1 MTMNTNRI
9 IELALVFF
17 ISLFSFSIGT
27 FVGKKYSDN
36 QHRLALLEPNKKTDE
51 RKEVEA
57 AANTEATTNTNESE
71 ITDADVAKMAEEFSA
86 EGDQAQNGEA
96 IHGAATGATASGD
109 AHGEVTKDVKEV
121 NVAPMQIHSKTAT
134 NTNQAATKNVKT
146 VKADVKD
153 VKDIPMHED
162 DVEAA
167 SAREVA
173 SISAKAKTMQN
184 YTVQVGS
191 YPSEVEANKMTESL
205 VARGYK
211 ANAVAA
217 NVNGKTMYR
226 VQVGMFNSFNDAQ
239 EYKKELVEKNR
250 LTSAFVQK
258 VSK

>member
-1 MTMNTNRI
+1 MTINTNRI

-51 RKEVEA
+51 RQAIEA
-57 AANTEATTNTNESE
+57 ATPSEASTTTSESE
-71 ITDADVAKMAEEFSA
+71 ITDADVAKMAEEFST
-86 EGDQAQNGEA
+86 ENDEMHGGEA
-96 IHGAATGATASGD
+96 TQAATQGMHND
-109 AHGEVTKDVKEV
+109 AANLAQMQAHAAAAMANANQTTTKTVKTTKPQVKDVKEV
-121 NVAPMQIHSKTAT
+121 TLQE
-134 NTNQAATKNVKT
+134 
-146 VKADVKD
+146 ADGEL
-153 VKDIPMHED
+153 PE
-162 DVEAA
+162 
-167 SAREVA
+167 REVA
-173 SISAKAKTMQN
+173 SIAAKAKTMQN

-205 VARGYK
+205 LARGYK

-226 VQVGMFNSFNDAQ
+226 VQVGMFNNFNDAQ

>member
-36 QHRLALLEPNKKTDE
+36 QHRLALLEPNKKTEE
-51 RKEVEA
+51 RAAVEA
-57 AANTEATTNTNESE
+57 AAHTETTTNNTESE
-71 ITDADVAKMAEEFSA
+71 ITDADVAKMAEEFSS
-86 EGDQAQNGEA
+86 EGETV
-96 IHGAATGATASGD
+96 HGTD
-109 AHGEVTKDVKEV
+109 AGHGETAAAGHGDNKEAV
-121 NVAPMQIHSKTAT
+121 NVAQMQIHA
-134 NTNQAATKNVKT
+134 NAAQAAKNVKT
-146 VKADVKD
+146 IKADVKD
-153 VKDIPMHED
+153 VKE
-162 DVEAA
+162 VAA
-167 SAREVA
+167 HDETEREVA
-173 SISAKAKTMQN
+173 SISANAKTMQN

-191 YPSEVEANKMTESL
+191 YPSEAEANKMTESL
-205 VARGYK
+205 LARGYK
-211 ANAVAA
+211 ANAVPA

>member
-51 RKEVEA
+51 RKEIDA
-57 AANTEATTNTNESE
+57 AAVTTETDATAVSSESE
-71 ITDADVAKMAEEFSA
+71 ITDADVAKMAEEFSN
-86 EGDQAQNGEA
+86 EGEQVQNSEATHAAGSGHNASGEA
-96 IHGAATGATASGD
+96 HAVQETTTKTVKTVKAN
-109 AHGEVTKDVKEV
+109 VKDVKEV
-121 NVAPMQIHSKTAT
+121 
-134 NTNQAATKNVKT
+134 AA
-146 VKADVKD
+146 D
-153 VKDIPMHED
+153 
-162 DVEAA
+162 EAQLE
-167 SAREVA
+167 SEREVA

-191 YPSEVEANKMTESL
+191 YPSETEASKMTESL
-205 VARGYK
+205 LARGYK
-211 ANAVAA
+211 ANAVEA

-258 VSK
+258 VSN

>member
-36 QHRLALLEPNKKTDE
+36 QHRLALLEPNKKTEE
-51 RKEVEA
+51 RQAIENAASNTDA
-57 AANTEATTNTNESE
+57 AAATAMSENE
-71 ITDADVAKMAEEFSA
+71 ITDADVAKLAEEFSA
-86 EGDQAQNGEA
+86 DNEEVHAD
-96 IHGAATGATASGD
+96 TATAQEAANMGQMQ
-109 AHGEVTKDVKEV
+109 AHANAALANQAGTKTVKTVKAEVKDVKEV
-121 NVAPMQIHSKTAT
+121 TLA
-134 NTNQAATKNVKT
+134 
-146 VKADVKD
+146 
-153 VKDIPMHED
+153 
-162 DVEAA
+162 EANA
-167 SAREVA
+167 ESERDVA
-173 SISAKAKTMQN
+173 SIPVKAKSMGT

-205 VARGYK
+205 LARGYK

-226 VQVGMFNSFNDAQ
+226 VQVGMFNNFNEAQ
-239 EYKKELVEKNR
+239 EYKKELMEKNR

-258 VSK
+258 ISK

>member
-36 QHRLALLEPNKKTDE
+36 QHRLALLEPNKKTEE
-51 RKEVEA
+51 RQAIEA
-57 AANTEATTNTNESE
+57 ATPSEATTATSESE
-71 ITDADVAKMAEEFSA
+71 ITDADVAKMAEEFST
-86 EGDQAQNGEA
+86 EGETVHGGEA
-96 IHGAATGATASGD
+96 AHNANEAVNVAQMQAHAAAANAN
-109 AHGEVTKDVKEV
+109 AHETTTKTVKTIKPVVKDVKEV
-121 NVAPMQIHSKTAT
+121 TQHE
-134 NTNQAATKNVKT
+134 
-146 VKADVKD
+146 ADDEV
-153 VKDIPMHED
+153 PE
-162 DVEAA
+162 
-167 SAREVA
+167 REVA

-191 YPSEVEANKMTESL
+191 YPSELEANKMTESL
-205 VARGYK
+205 LARGYK

-226 VQVGMFNSFNDAQ
+226 VQVGMFNNFNEAQ

-258 VSK
+258 ISK

>member
-36 QHRLALLEPNKKTDE
+36 QHRLALLEPNKKTEE
-51 RKEVEA
+51 RQAVAHTEA
-57 AANTEATTNTNESE
+57 ATATTESE
-71 ITDADVAKMAEEFSA
+71 ITDADVAKMAEEFST
-86 EGDQAQNGEA
+86 EGEEVHGGEA
-96 IHGAATGATASGD
+96 TQAATQGMHNDAANLAQAHAAAATTNQTTTKTVKS
-109 AHGEVTKDVKEV
+109 VKPQVKDVKEV
-121 NVAPMQIHSKTAT
+121 TLQE
-134 NTNQAATKNVKT
+134 
-146 VKADVKD
+146 ADGEL
-153 VKDIPMHED
+153 PE
-162 DVEAA
+162 
-167 SAREVA
+167 REVA
-173 SISAKAKTMQN
+173 SIAPKAKTMQN

-191 YPSEVEANKMTESL
+191 YPSEIEANKMAESL
-205 VARGYK
+205 LARGYK

-226 VQVGMFNSFNDAQ
+226 VQVGMFNNFNEAQ

>member
-36 QHRLALLEPNKKTDE
+36 QHRLALLEPNKKTEE
-51 RKEVEA
+51 RAAVEA
-57 AANTEATTNTNESE
+57 AASTEATATNTESE
-71 ITDADVAKMAEEFSA
+71 ITDADVAKMAEEFSS
-86 EGDQAQNGEA
+86 EGETVHGGEA
-96 IHGAATGATASGD
+96 THAAGTGQTASGD
-109 AHGEVTKDVKEV
+109 EHNGETTTKEVVKAAPMQIHANETVKNVKMIKATTKDVKEV
-121 NVAPMQIHSKTAT
+121 
-134 NTNQAATKNVKT
+134 
-146 VKADVKD
+146 
-153 VKDIPMHED
+153 
-162 DVEAA
+162 
-167 SAREVA
+167 SAHDAETERDVA
-173 SISAKAKTMQN
+173 SISANAKTMQN

-191 YPSEVEANKMTESL
+191 YPSEIEANKMTESL

-211 ANAVAA
+211 ANAVPA

>member
-36 QHRLALLEPNKKTDE
+36 QHRLALLEPNKKTEE
-51 RKEVEA
+51 RQNIENA
-57 AANTEATTNTNESE
+57 AHTEGTATTTAPESE

-86 EGDQAQNGEA
+86 EGEENHGETTAAAAGHGEA
-96 IHGAATGATASGD
+96 VAEHGTKTVKTIKPD
-109 AHGEVTKDVKEV
+109 VKDVKEV
-121 NVAPMQIHSKTAT
+121 TLDEANGEAP
-134 NTNQAATKNVKT
+134 
-146 VKADVKD
+146 
-153 VKDIPMHED
+153 E
-162 DVEAA
+162 
-167 SAREVA
+167 REVA
-173 SISAKAKTMQN
+173 SIPAKAKTMAT

-211 ANAVAA
+211 ANAVPA

-226 VQVGMFNSFNDAQ
+226 VQVGLFNNMAEAQ
-239 EYKKELVEKNR
+239 EYKKELMEKNR

-258 VSK
+258 VAK

>member
-36 QHRLALLEPNKKTDE
+36 QHRLALLEPNKKTEE
-51 RKEVEA
+51 RQAVEA
-57 AANTEATTNTNESE
+57 VAHTEAATATTESE
-71 ITDADVAKMAEEFSA
+71 ITDADVAKMAEEFST
-86 EGDQAQNGEA
+86 EGEELHGGEA
-96 IHGAATGATASGD
+96 TQAATQGMHND
-109 AHGEVTKDVKEV
+109 AHAAATTANANQVTTKTVKTVKPQVKDVKEV
-121 NVAPMQIHSKTAT
+121 TLQ
-134 NTNQAATKNVKT
+134 
-146 VKADVKD
+146 
-153 VKDIPMHED
+153 
-162 DVEAA
+162 EAEGELPE
-167 SAREVA
+167 REVA
-173 SISAKAKTMQN
+173 SIAPKAKSMQN

-191 YPSEVEANKMTESL
+191 YPSEIEANKMAESL
-205 VARGYK
+205 LARGYK

-226 VQVGMFNSFNDAQ
+226 VQVGMFNNFNEAQ
-239 EYKKELVEKNR
+239 EYKKELIEKNR

>member
-36 QHRLALLEPNKKTDE
+36 QHRLALLEPSKKTEE
-51 RKEVEA
+51 RQAVEA
-57 AANTEATTNTNESE
+57 VAHTEATTATTESE
-71 ITDADVAKMAEEFSA
+71 ITDADVAKMAEEFST
-86 EGDQAQNGEA
+86 EGEEVHGGEA
-96 IHGAATGATASGD
+96 TQAATQGMHND
-109 AHGEVTKDVKEV
+109 AHAAATTTHASQVTTKTVTTVKPQVKDVKEV
-121 NVAPMQIHSKTAT
+121 TLQE
-134 NTNQAATKNVKT
+134 
-146 VKADVKD
+146 ADGEL
-153 VKDIPMHED
+153 PE
-162 DVEAA
+162 
-167 SAREVA
+167 REVA
-173 SISAKAKTMQN
+173 SIAPKAKTMQN

-191 YPSEVEANKMTESL
+191 YPSEIEANKIAESL
-205 VARGYK
+205 LARGYK

-226 VQVGMFNSFNDAQ
+226 VQVGMFNNFNEAQ

>member
-1 MTMNTNRI
+1 MNTNRI

-36 QHRLALLEPNKKTDE
+36 QHRLALLEPNKKTEE
-51 RKEVEA
+51 RAAVDA
-57 AANTEATTNTNESE
+57 AAHTEATATNTESE
-71 ITDADVAKMAEEFSA
+71 ITDADVAKMAEEFSS
-86 EGDQAQNGEA
+86 EGETVHGGEA
-96 IHGAATGATASGD
+96 THAAGTGQTASGD
-109 AHGEVTKDVKEV
+109 EHNGETTKGVVKAAPMNIHADENVKNVKMIKATTKDVKEV
-121 NVAPMQIHSKTAT
+121 SAHD
-134 NTNQAATKNVKT
+134 AATER
-146 VKADVKD
+146 D
-153 VKDIPMHED
+153 
-162 DVEAA
+162 
-167 SAREVA
+167 VA
-173 SISAKAKTMQN
+173 SIPANAKTMQN

-211 ANAVAA
+211 ANAVPA

>member
-36 QHRLALLEPNKKTDE
+36 QHRLALLEPNKKTEE
-51 RKEVEA
+51 RAAVEA
-57 AANTEATTNTNESE
+57 AAHTEATTNTSESE
-71 ITDADVAKMAEEFSA
+71 ITDADVAKMAEEFSS
-86 EGDQAQNGEA
+86 EGETVHGSEA
-96 IHGAATGATASGD
+96 THAAGTGQTASGD
-109 AHGEVTKDVKEV
+109 EHGETTTKEIVKAAPMNIHANEATKNVKTIKADTKDVKEV
-121 NVAPMQIHSKTAT
+121 SAH
-134 NTNQAATKNVKT
+134 AAETER
-146 VKADVKD
+146 D
-153 VKDIPMHED
+153 
-162 DVEAA
+162 
-167 SAREVA
+167 VA
-173 SISAKAKTMQN
+173 SIPANAKTMQN

-191 YPSEVEANKMTESL
+191 YPSEAEANKMTESL
-205 VARGYK
+205 LARGYK
-211 ANAVAA
+211 ANAVPA

>member
-36 QHRLALLEPNKKTDE
+36 QHRLALLEPNKKTEE
-51 RKEVEA
+51 RAAVEA
-57 AANTEATTNTNESE
+57 AGHTEAAATNTESE
-71 ITDADVAKMAEEFSA
+71 ITDADVAKMAEEFSS
-86 EGDQAQNGEA
+86 EGETVHGGEA
-96 IHGAATGATASGD
+96 THAAGTGQTASGD
-109 AHGEVTKDVKEV
+109 EHNGEVVKAAPMNIHANETVKNVKMIKATTKDVKEV
-121 NVAPMQIHSKTAT
+121 
-134 NTNQAATKNVKT
+134 
-146 VKADVKD
+146 
-153 VKDIPMHED
+153 
-162 DVEAA
+162 
-167 SAREVA
+167 SANDAETERDVA
-173 SISAKAKTMQN
+173 SISANAKTMQN

-191 YPSEVEANKMTESL
+191 YPSEIEANKMTESL

-211 ANAVAA
+211 ANAVPA

>member
-36 QHRLALLEPNKKTDE
+36 QHRLALLEPNKKTEE
-51 RKEVEA
+51 RQAVEA
-57 AANTEATTNTNESE
+57 VAHSEAATATTESE
-71 ITDADVAKMAEEFSA
+71 ITDADVAKMAEEFST
-86 EGDQAQNGEA
+86 EGEEVHGGEA
-96 IHGAATGATASGD
+96 TQAATQGMHND
-109 AHGEVTKDVKEV
+109 AHAAATTANANQVTTKTVTTVKPAVKDVKEV
-121 NVAPMQIHSKTAT
+121 TLQE
-134 NTNQAATKNVKT
+134 
-146 VKADVKD
+146 ADGEL
-153 VKDIPMHED
+153 PE
-162 DVEAA
+162 
-167 SAREVA
+167 REVA
-173 SISAKAKTMQN
+173 SIAPKAKTMQN

-191 YPSEVEANKMTESL
+191 YPSEIEANKMAESL
-205 VARGYK
+205 LARGYK

-226 VQVGMFNSFNDAQ
+226 VQVGMFNNFNEAQ

>member
-36 QHRLALLEPNKKTDE
+36 QHRLALLEPNKKTEE
-51 RKEVEA
+51 RQAVEA
-57 AANTEATTNTNESE
+57 VAHSEAATATTESE
-71 ITDADVAKMAEEFSA
+71 ITDADVAKMAEEFST
-86 EGDQAQNGEA
+86 EGEEVHGGEA
-96 IHGAATGATASGD
+96 TQAATQGMHND
-109 AHGEVTKDVKEV
+109 AHAAATTVNANQVTTKTVKTVKPAVKDVKEV
-121 NVAPMQIHSKTAT
+121 TLQE
-134 NTNQAATKNVKT
+134 
-146 VKADVKD
+146 ADGEL
-153 VKDIPMHED
+153 PE
-162 DVEAA
+162 
-167 SAREVA
+167 REVA
-173 SISAKAKTMQN
+173 SIAPKAKTMQN

-191 YPSEVEANKMTESL
+191 YPSEIEANKMAESL
-205 VARGYK
+205 LARGYK

-226 VQVGMFNSFNDAQ
+226 VQVGMFNNFNEAQ

>member
-36 QHRLALLEPNKKTDE
+36 QHRLALLEPNKKTEE
-51 RKEVEA
+51 RQAVEA
-57 AANTEATTNTNESE
+57 VAHSEAATATTESE
-71 ITDADVAKMAEEFSA
+71 ITDADVAKMAEEFST
-86 EGDQAQNGEA
+86 EGEEVHGGEA
-96 IHGAATGATASGD
+96 TQAATQGMHND
-109 AHGEVTKDVKEV
+109 AHAAATTANANQVTTKTVKTVKPAVKDVKEV
-121 NVAPMQIHSKTAT
+121 TLQE
-134 NTNQAATKNVKT
+134 
-146 VKADVKD
+146 ADGEL
-153 VKDIPMHED
+153 PE
-162 DVEAA
+162 
-167 SAREVA
+167 REVA
-173 SISAKAKTMQN
+173 SIAPKAKTMQN

-191 YPSEVEANKMTESL
+191 YPSEIEANKMAESL
-205 VARGYK
+205 LARGYK

-226 VQVGMFNSFNDAQ
+226 VQVGMFNNFNEAQ

>member
-36 QHRLALLEPNKKTDE
+36 QHRLALLEPNKKTEE
-51 RKEVEA
+51 RAAVEA
-57 AANTEATTNTNESE
+57 ATHTEAATATTESE
-71 ITDADVAKMAEEFSA
+71 ITDADVAKMAEEFST
-86 EGDQAQNGEA
+86 EGEEVHGGEA
-96 IHGAATGATASGD
+96 TQAATQGMHNDAANLAQMQAHAAATQANNTTTKTVKNVK
-109 AHGEVTKDVKEV
+109 AVVKDVKEV
-121 NVAPMQIHSKTAT
+121 TQNE
-134 NTNQAATKNVKT
+134 
-146 VKADVKD
+146 ADGEVGERD
-153 VKDIPMHED
+153 
-162 DVEAA
+162 
-167 SAREVA
+167 VA
-173 SISAKAKTMQN
+173 SIAPKAKTMQN

-191 YPSEVEANKMTESL
+191 YPSEIEANKMAESL
-205 VARGYK
+205 LARGYK

-226 VQVGMFNSFNDAQ
+226 VQVGMFNNFNEAQ